1 MIQINLL
8 GGSTDKRRPAA
19 ARPSVG
25 RNLKLPAFG
34 GDPWI
39 AGLSAAGVLLLLFLA
54 YAYWS
59 VSSRQTELQAGIEQ
73 AVTDSTQLATAIA
86 LADELRAQQD
96 TVSQRID
103 LIRSVDQR
111 RYVWPHL
118 LDEISRAVPLFT
130 WLNGLASSPA
140 EGEAPGPVVTIQ
152 GSTGNTQALTRFMKN
167 LEASPFIRDVT
178 LVTSAQASEAGRS
191 FQRFTVEARYEE
203 PNSTAVQTVPVLS
216 VP

>member
-8 GGSTDKRRPAA
+8 GSTEKRRPTAG
-19 ARPSVG
+19 RPALG
-25 RNLKLPAFG
+25 RSFKLPAFG
-34 GDPWI
+34 GDPWM

-54 YAYWS
+54 YSYWS
-59 VSSRQTELQAGIEQ
+59 VGNRQAELQAGIEQ

-86 LADELRAQQD
+86 LADQLKAQQD
-96 TVSQRID
+96 TVSQRIEV
-103 LIRSVDQR
+103 IRSVDQR

-118 LDEISRAVPLFT
+118 LDEISRAVPVFT
-130 WLNGLASSPA
+130 WLNGLASSPT
-140 EGEAPGPVVTIQ
+140 EGDEPGPVVTIQ

-167 LEASPFIRDVT
+167 LEASPFLRDVT

-203 PNSTAVQTVPVLS
+203 PDSAVVQTVPIVS